1 MEHSVA
7 AARRSGLLQTI
18 ERARPAKAKLALQDL
33 ERAARLLRL
42 AIAKA
47 GLTPKEA
54 SALVDVND
62 ASQFNRML
70 DGIEK
75 FPIHLLLNLKARVIL
90 RELLI
95 QAMAESGD
103 CTVRRVIDI
112 KESA

>member
-1 MEHSVA
+1 MSASLPKSVQC
-7 AARRSGLLQTI
+7 GLLQTI
-18 ERARPAKAKLALQDL
+18 ERARPAKAKLVLQDL
-33 ERAARLLRL
+33 ESAARLLRQ

-75 FPIHLLLNLKARVIL
+75 FPVHLLLNHKARVIL

-95 QAMAESGD
+95 QALVEDGTCDVERTIRIREA
-103 CTVRRVIDI
+103 
-112 KESA
+112 K